1 MNNSPNLGF
10 NTANLDFEEVL
21 VTIRKSEKG
30 FGFELRNG
38 ILVVKVLPSK
48 FFEL

>member
-1 MNNSPNLGF
+1 MNSGSSINS
-10 NTANLDFEEVL
+10 NTTNLDFKEVL

-38 ILVVKVLPSK
+38 ILVVKVLPSN
-48 FFEL
+48 F